1 MTIAMAPVAWT
12 AMKAELAENEPP
24 IVPNRYA

>member
-12 AMKAELAENEPP
+12 ARKAELVKSEPP
-24 IVPNRYA
+24 IVPNGYA